1 LVSVIPEMHKETKMD
16 LRQLEVFI
24 NLAESLN
31 YSKTAEN
38 LHLSQPAV
46 SRIIQR
52 IEGEVGVTLFYPF
65 LKNYLSATTSNDL
78 IACR

>member
-1 LVSVIPEMHKETKMD
+1 MLFSFYQLKRFQLLIYHAIIELRNIELVSVIAEMHKKTKMD

-31 YSKTAEN
+31 HSKTAEN

-46 SRIIQR
+46 SRII
-52 IEGEVGVTLFYPF
+52 
-65 LKNYLSATTSNDL
+65 
-78 IACR
+78 

>member
-1 LVSVIPEMHKETKMD
+1 MD

-38 LHLSQPAV
+38 LHLSQPRPLAG
-46 SRIIQR
+46 SFS
-52 IEGEVGVTLFYPF
+52 GLKMKLASPF
-65 LKNYLSATTSNDL
+65 FTATTGKYS
-78 IACR
+78 